1 MKKPFRHKWIAIIAA
16 ALSLSLMAAAL
27 ALVLNG
33 TAGPLRS
40 GLETVSRP
48 FLRLFSPISEK
59 VQQVETY
66 FRGVDALRAENEALK
81 EELAALEQE
90 AMTGKLAQQEN
101 QRLRSLLDLT
111 ASGQELTLESA
122 WVVART
128 PDNWQKSVTL
138 DKGTSAGVQ
147 AGQCVVDQHGAL
159 VGRVSET
166 GKSWCE
172 VSLLTD
178 PAFQLAG
185 MGTNSGV
192 LGSVEGNLSLIATGE
207 VRFSGLTQADPVQLG
222 EGVVTFAAQ
231 ESYPSGLVV
240 GTVTSLADDPGGL
253 TQSGILTPAADLD
266 SLSQVFIVTDFWE
279 DK

>member
-1 MKKPFRHKWIAIIAA
+1 MKKPFRHKWIVIIAA
-16 ALSLSLMAAAL
+16 ALSLSLLAAAL

-40 GLETVSRP
+40 GVETASRP
-48 FLRLFSPISEK
+48 FLRLFSPLSEK
-59 VQQVETY
+59 VHQAETW
-66 FRGVDALRAENEALK
+66 FRGMDALRAENEALK
-81 EELAALEQE
+81 ENLAALERE

-101 QRLRSLLDLT
+101 RRLRSLLDLT

-138 DKGTSAGVQ
+138 DKGTGSGVQ
-147 AGQCVVDQHGAL
+147 AGQCVVDEHGAL
-159 VGRVSET
+159 VGRVSQT
-166 GKSWCE
+166 GKTWCQ

-185 MGTNSGV
+185 MGTHSGV
-192 LGSVEGNLSLIATGE
+192 LGSVEGDLGLMAAGE
-207 VRFSGLTQADPVQLG
+207 VKFSGLTQADPVQLG
-222 EGVVTFAAQ
+222 EGVVTFAAR

-240 GTVTSLADDPGGL
+240 GTVTSLTDDPGGL
-253 TQSGILTPAADLD
+253 TQSGVLTPAADLD
-266 SLSQVFIVTDFWE
+266 RLGEVFIVTDFWE

>member
-16 ALSLSLMAAAL
+16 ALSLSLTAAAL

-40 GLETVSRP
+40 GLETASRP

-59 VQQVETY
+59 VQQVGTW
-66 FRGVDALRAENEALK
+66 FRGMDSLRAENETLK
-81 EELAALEQE
+81 DALAALERE

-138 DKGTSAGVQ
+138 DKGTSSGVQ

-166 GKSWCE
+166 GKSWCQ
-172 VSLLTD
+172 VSLVTD

-192 LGSVEGNLSLIATGE
+192 LGSVEGDLRLMATGE
-207 VRFSGLTQADPVQLG
+207 VKLSSLTQADPVQLG

-253 TQSGILTPAADLD
+253 TQSGIITPAADLD
-266 SLSQVFIVTDFWE
+266 SLSQVFIVTNFWE

>member
-16 ALSLSLMAAAL
+16 ALSLSLTAAAL

-40 GLETVSRP
+40 GLETASRP

-59 VQQVETY
+59 VQQVGTW
-66 FRGVDALRAENEALK
+66 FRGMDSLRAENETLK
-81 EELAALEQE
+81 DALAALERE

-138 DKGTSAGVQ
+138 DKGTSSGVQ

-166 GKSWCE
+166 GKSWCQ
-172 VSLLTD
+172 VSLVTD

-192 LGSVEGNLSLIATGE
+192 LGSVEGDLGLMATGE
-207 VRFSGLTQADPVQLG
+207 VKLSSLTQANWG
-222 EGVVTFAAQ
+222 RG
-231 ESYPSGLVV
+231 
-240 GTVTSLADDPGGL
+240 
-253 TQSGILTPAADLD
+253 
-266 SLSQVFIVTDFWE
+266 W
-279 DK
+279 

>member
-59 VQQVETY
+59 VQQVGTW
-66 FRGVDALRAENEALK
+66 FRGMDSLRAENETLK
-81 EELAALEQE
+81 DALAALERE

-138 DKGTSAGVQ
+138 DKGTSSGVQ

-166 GKSWCE
+166 GKSWCQ
-172 VSLLTD
+172 VSLVTD

-192 LGSVEGNLSLIATGE
+192 LGSVEGDLRLMATGE
-207 VRFSGLTQADPVQLG
+207 VKLSSLTQADPVQLG

-253 TQSGILTPAADLD
+253 TQSGIITPAADLD